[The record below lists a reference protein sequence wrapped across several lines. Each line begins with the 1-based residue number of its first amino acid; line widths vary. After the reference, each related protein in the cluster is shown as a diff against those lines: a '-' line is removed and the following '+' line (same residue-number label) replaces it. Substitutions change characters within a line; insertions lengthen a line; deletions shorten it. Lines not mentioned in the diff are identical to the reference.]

1 MPIGAEAAPA
11 VPTNRAPLP
20 RLLAYAQ
27 ALGLERHLDRASRGI
42 PTLALA
48 LVWLVLAWRG
58 SGRAEHADQLDEPL
72 LAALLGRRR
81 LPCART
87 LRRSLARFSAK
98 GMRAAVGAA
107 YLAEVPRRAGRVW
120 AAVDAHQ
127 VPYWGR
133 GKLGRF
139 LKGWSGS
146 HSRRLRGYRLSLAVD
161 TETGQVITY
170 LLARGRMRD
179 ARLLPV
185 LARRLR
191 RLLGRRL
198 AGVVADSGVT
208 SKAAVAALRE
218 AKVPFILGFRR
229 TKPVRVVLAGLSGH
243 QRRWLRA
250 GGATDLGAC
259 HWGDGTRLIALAA
272 RTPTDRRGPWV
283 YITSLWGAGPQRL
296 ARTYRRRWRV
306 EQVLDE
312 LVNGHDLDHLV
323 GYRLAPNRV
332 AVGLRLLA
340 RNLAIGLQIRDAGQ
354 RPAVIRE
361 PLACRAA
368 QVEGLGTFVVAGE
381 LLIVRALRPPPAD
394 EQPLALPWTGRR
406 LRYAA

>member
-1 MPIGAEAAPA
+1 MAADGISDISFGIPGYTSSQFPALNLTELPGFAGNQSEANATEQLWKKMKYFEKEFPGVKVLVLLSGDLSVIVTKNKAIRTPA
-11 VPTNRAPLP
+11 DLKGLRIRVPTREQGEMVEFFGGVVSNMPLTEV
-20 RLLAYAQ
+20 YN
-27 ALGLERHLDRASRGI
+27 ALD
-42 PTLALA
+42 
-48 LVWLVLAWRG
+48 
-58 SGRAEHADQLDEPL
+58 
-72 LAALLGRRR
+72 
-81 LPCART
+81 
-87 LRRSLARFSAK
+87 
-98 GMRAAVGAA
+98 
-107 YLAEVPRRAGRVW
+107 
-120 AAVDAHQ
+120 
-127 VPYWGR
+127 
-133 GKLGRF
+133 RF

-146 HSRRLRGYRLSLAVD
+146 HSRRLRGYRLYLAVD
-161 TETGQVITY
+161 TDTGQVITF

-368 QVEGLGTFVVAGE
+368 QVEGLGAFVVAGE

>member
-1 MPIGAEAAPA
+1 M
-11 VPTNRAPLP
+11 
-20 RLLAYAQ
+20 
-27 ALGLERHLDRASRGI
+27 
-42 PTLALA
+42 
-48 LVWLVLAWRG
+48 
-58 SGRAEHADQLDEPL
+58 
-72 LAALLGRRR
+72 
-81 LPCART
+81 
-87 LRRSLARFSAK
+87 LRRSAWSVTSTALA
-98 GMRAAVGAA
+98 AAFRRWPSRWCGWCWPGAA
-107 YLAEVPRRAGRVW
+107 AGGPSTPIRSTSRCWRPCSAGHACRAPARYLAEAPRRAGRVW
-120 AAVDAHQ
+120 VAVDAHQ
-127 VPYWGR
+127 VPDWGR
-133 GKLGRF
+133 GRLVRF

-146 HSRRLRGYRLSLAVD
+146 HSRRLRGYRLYLAVD
-161 TETGQVITY
+161 TDTGQVITY

-179 ARLLPV
+179 ARLLPI

-198 AGVVADSGVT
+198 AGVVADSGFT
-208 SKAAVAALRE
+208 SKASVAALVA
-218 AKVPFILGFRR
+218 AKIPFILGFRR
-229 TKPVRVVLAGLSGH
+229 SKRVRAVLDGLSGH
-243 QRRWLRA
+243 QRRWLRV

-259 HWGDGTRLIALAA
+259 RWGDGTRLIALAA
-272 RTPTDRRGPWV
+272 RTPSDRRGPWV
-283 YITSLWGAGPQRL
+283 YVTNLWGTGPQRL

-340 RNLAIGLQIRDAGQ
+340 RNRAIGLQIREAGQ

-368 QVEGLGTFVVAGE
+368 QVEGLGTFVAAGD

-394 EQPLALPWTGRR
+394 DRPLALPWTGRQ
-406 LRYAA
+406 LHYAA